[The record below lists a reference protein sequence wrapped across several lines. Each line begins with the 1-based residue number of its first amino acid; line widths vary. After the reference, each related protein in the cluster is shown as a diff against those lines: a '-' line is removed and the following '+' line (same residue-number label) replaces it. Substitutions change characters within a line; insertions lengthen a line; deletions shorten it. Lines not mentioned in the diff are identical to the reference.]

1 LIKSPPIAITI
12 ATRRGAIK
20 GWRGFV
26 WMLKIILPVSLATFL
41 LDFSGWI
48 HRLDG
53 MLEPLMGAIHLPAMA
68 ALPLLAGMLTGIYGA
83 IAAMSILPFTA
94 DQMTLMAVFLLI
106 AHSLIQEGIVQHQSG
121 CPAWLATMVRLTA
134 AVLTVLVL
142 GWILPPE
149 TAHHLAGTSAMAP
162 KDPFW
167 PALAG
172 WAAAMAI
179 LCLKILV
186 IITVLMIFME
196 ILKQFHLIDRMMR
209 VIEPLMGVLG
219 LEREVGMLWLTAV
232 IFGITYGGAVIVEEA
247 RERRLTAQQLKT
259 LHVSIGIN
267 HAMVED
273 PALFLP
279 LGIHPFWLWI
289 PRLATAVIFTAI
301 YRLWRWTR
309 RHRRNEAYHLPC
321 PDVTK
326 DQA

>member
-1 LIKSPPIAITI
+1 LIESPPLPITT

-53 MLEPLMGAIHLPAMA
+53 IMEPLMGAIHLPAMA

-106 AHSLIQEGIVQHQSG
+106 AHSLIQEGLVQHQSG
-121 CPAWLATMVRLTA
+121 CSAWLATLVRLTA
-134 AVLTVLVL
+134 AVLTVFVL
-142 GWILPPE
+142 GWILGPE
-149 TAHHLAGTSAMAP
+149 TADHAAGTSAITP

-167 PALAG
+167 PAMGG
-172 WAAAMAI
+172 WAAEMAS
-179 LCLKILV
+179 LCLKILL
-186 IITVLMIFME
+186 IITALMIFME
-196 ILKQFHLIDRMMR
+196 ILKQFRLIDRMMR

-219 LEREVGMLWLTAV
+219 LERQVGMLWLTAA

-279 LGIHPFWLWI
+279 LGIHPFWLWV
-289 PRLATAVIFTAI
+289 PRLVTAMVFTAI
-301 YRLWRWTR
+301 YRLWRWTQK
-309 RHRRNEAYHLPC
+309 HRRRMNVVETAPF
-321 PDVTK
+321 DG
-326 DQA
+326 